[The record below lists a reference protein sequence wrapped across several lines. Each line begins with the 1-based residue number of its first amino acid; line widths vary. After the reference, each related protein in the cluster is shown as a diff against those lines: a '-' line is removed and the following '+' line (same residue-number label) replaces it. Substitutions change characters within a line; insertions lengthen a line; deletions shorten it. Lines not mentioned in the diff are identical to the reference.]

1 MAFIGKAIEW
11 VKSLF
16 GFGQKPHTVATVTTP
31 APKAEA
37 PVTTLPPQPKKS
49 KSRAKGKKD

>member
-16 GFGQKPHTVATVTTP
+16 GFGQKPQVATVTTP
-31 APKAEA
+31 APKVEA
-37 PVTTLPPQPKKS
+37 PVTTLPPQPKKG